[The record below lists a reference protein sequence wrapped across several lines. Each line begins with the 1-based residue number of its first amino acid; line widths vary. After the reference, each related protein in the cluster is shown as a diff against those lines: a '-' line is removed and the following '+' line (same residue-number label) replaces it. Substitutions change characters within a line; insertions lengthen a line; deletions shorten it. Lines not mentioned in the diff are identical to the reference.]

1 MPQMDSHGTYPIP
14 LTNACCSPSVRT
26 TAQRSQICAMC
37 RGSSTRARDTSG
49 GPSPAMSDAMGVV
62 MSITP
67 PLPAPMHAHTH
78 TWQGHPLYP
87 NCRPSHTHTSAAA
100 AAAIAERTVVACVAP
115 RWQVSPVV
123 PAHRVP
129 RQCLAVC
136 KGVLRGAVAGKQAA
150 VIGAALGLR
159 GKRPPA
165 ARHRSL
171 VERTVD
177 AKHRVAVEPVG
188 AHRLDNLCQHRHV
201 IVHRPV
207 RTRVPG
213 VVRQQHAHVGG
224 VELRNQVGEAR
235 ETTTCSDHQTVLHRP
250 RSLHTHS
257 AQTTIRR
264 RCAQIIIRAHRPP
277 PPTGECDQHVELRAV
292 IHPDIWVRMPQQH
305 RVHAAVASPCIREPR
320 AHSPPSG
327 AAIEEKA
334 IV

>member
-1 MPQMDSHGTYPIP
+1 MSPDPCNWHGNRAGIGRHVQVTPQRSSSSIGAYTVA
-14 LTNACCSPSVRT
+14 NNRSVEELEDVHRAT
-26 TAQRSQICAMC
+26 QRLAVAFAQRVPDAPDGLPRHVPHPVDERVLQPVGAHH
-37 RGSSTRARDTSG
+37 RPALADLRHVPRLKHTRARHERRTQPRDVRRHG
-49 GPSPAMSDAMGVV
+49 GGDVD
-62 MSITP
+62 
-67 PLPAPMHAHTH
+67 HTA
-78 TWQGHPLYP
+78 T
-87 NCRPSHTHTSAAA
+87 A
-100 AAAIAERTVVACVAP
+100 VVACVAP

-235 ETTTCSDHQTVLHRP
+235 ETTT
-250 RSLHTHS
+250 
-257 AQTTIRR
+257 
-264 RCAQIIIRAHRPP
+264 
-277 PPTGECDQHVELRAV
+277 GECVQHVELRAV
-292 IHPDIWVRMPQQH
+292 VHPDVRVRMPQQH